1 MEKLTLD
8 RAALDDMF
16 AHARGE
22 LPDEC
27 CGAVVTQNGNDRVLR
42 FTNIQ
47 NRLHADNPA
56 ENPRTAAM
64 GYAPEPKELF
74 AAIRAG
80 EEPGARLAVFYHSH
94 AINGSY
100 FSDED
105 RTRAMFGDEPSYP
118 DVSYV
123 VLSDARL
130 EGEVRA
136 FRWDETTQDFIEQ
149 PLEVRGPAR
158 KAAPAKKQAAVKKP
172 APKTKVAA
180 KKKAAPAKKPAAKKP
195 AAKKPAAKKK
205 LVLKKK
211 PAAKRTAVARKKHK

>member
-1 MEKLTLD
+1 METLTLD

-16 AHARGE
+16 AHARAE

-27 CGAVVTQNGNDRVLR
+27 CGAVVTQNGKDRVLR

-47 NRLHADNPA
+47 NRLHEENPA

-64 GYAPEPKELF
+64 AYAPEPKELF

-100 FSDED
+100 FSGED
-105 RTRAMFGDEPSYP
+105 RARAMFGDEPSYP

-123 VLSDARL
+123 VLSDARI

-136 FRWDETTQDFIEQ
+136 FRWDEAAQDFIEQ
-149 PLEVRGPAR
+149 PLEVRAPGR
-158 KAAPAKKQAAVKKP
+158 KPAPAKRKP
-172 APKTKVAA
+172 APKKKVVAKTKAPPKKA
-180 KKKAAPAKKPAAKKP
+180 PARKKAAPKTKAPTRKTPVPKQKTAA
-195 AAKKPAAKKK
+195 A
-205 LVLKKK
+205 
-211 PAAKRTAVARKKHK
+211 ARKKHK